1 MKSYA
6 VIGLGRFGT
15 RLAENL
21 YKNNQEVLAM
31 DQNEDLVNNVAGN
44 VTRAVTA
51 DAKDADVLRT
61 LGVQTCECA
70 IVAVGSDLAAS
81 VLITMN
87 LKNLGVPKI
96 ICKASDETHCE
107 ILKKLGADQ
116 VVIPEYVVAD
126 KLSTSLST
134 PNILDSIELSDKYGI
149 VECNPPKSWI
159 GKTIKELGVR
169 ARYGISVIA
178 VKNGGKTNIS
188 PSADSRIGEGCVL
201 VLLGEYADLEKVE
214 RIK

>member
-21 YKNNQEVLAM
+21 YKYDQEVLAM
-31 DQNEDLVNNVAGN
+31 DLNEDLVNNVAGN

-61 LGVQTCECA
+61 LGVQTCDCA
-70 IVAVGSDLAAS
+70 IVAVGTDLASS

-87 LKNLGVPKI
+87 LKNIGVPKI
-96 ICKASDETHCE
+96 ICKAFDETHCE

-126 KLSTSLST
+126 KLSASLST
-134 PNILDSIELSDKYGI
+134 PNILESIELSDEYGI
-149 VECNPPKSWI
+149 IECNPPKSWV

-178 VKNGGKTNIS
+178 VKNGGRTNIS
-188 PSADSRIGEGCVL
+188 PSADSKVGEGCVL
-201 VLLGEYADLEKVE
+201 VLLGKYTDLEKIE